1 MTQYSSLN
9 VKLSNS
15 ELNKLKSAT
24 ENDAE
29 VVLRLSSNM
38 VGNSDDKTNCQYK
51 LLSNSQV
58 ANLRR
63 AFANYSSTDI
73 KLSKLIYLR
82 WYNQVDFLVNVL
94 VHY

>member
-15 ELNKLKSAT
+15 ELNKLKSAI

-51 LLSNSQV
+51 LLTNSQV
-58 ANLRR
+58 TNLRR

-82 WYNQVDFLVNVL
+82 WYNQVDFLINVL
-94 VHY
+94 VRY